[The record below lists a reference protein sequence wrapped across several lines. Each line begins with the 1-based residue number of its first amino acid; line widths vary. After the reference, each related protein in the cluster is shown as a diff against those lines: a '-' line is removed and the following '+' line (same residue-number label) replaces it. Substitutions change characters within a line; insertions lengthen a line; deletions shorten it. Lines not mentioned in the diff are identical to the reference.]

1 MSKFVKKL
9 IPFESCD
16 IPAIQSWLKDMA
28 EQGLFYVDCS
38 FFCARFEKGEPKK
51 LRYRLDFCDVSLGKI
66 PEEKAELYERSS
78 WRVVGELKNDLIV
91 LTTDDPDAPE
101 IFSEPEHLI
110 KPLKRLA
117 KKHTAYWI
125 LFLIM
130 FLLSRVGSP
139 FIYTM
144 LGMDTF
150 VGGVL
155 GIGTAYYILL
165 LLMAVLLLLEF
176 IVHLQSCRH
185 LKKLIKQ
192 IERGGELPTGERYK
206 AKSKIGAVLIPLTI
220 PVIALW
226 FVHLAVPMGFT
237 SQHGTNDLSGLPF
250 PTMQEINT
258 GEYNYYVEGL
268 KKLDGA
274 GLADISERHD
284 LLAPTVIEF
293 SQDCYSFED
302 FTNKGENSFEY
313 FVRYYEMRFEK
324 DAKEAVDFIIYDF
337 EHFDADEYHR
347 NARALAKS
355 ISENFEEY
363 EVGYDGYTPTYDIRD
378 LSRDGVEIKLVNE
391 KYGYGE
397 DDTRQHLIMRLGSK
411 YINVSYS
418 GSSDLGE
425 YTELYIAKLK
435 A

>member
-16 IPAIQSWLKDMA
+16 IPAIQSWLEDMA
-28 EQGLFYVDCS
+28 EQGLFYVDCG

-66 PEEKAELYERSS
+66 PEEKAELYECSS
-78 WRVVGELKNDLIV
+78 WRVVGELKNDLVV

-139 FIYTM
+139 FMYNM

-155 GIGTAYYILL
+155 DIGTAYYILL

-176 IVHLQSCRH
+176 VVHLRSCRH
-185 LKKLIKQ
+185 LKKLIKR
-192 IERGGELPTGERYK
+192 IEQGDELPTGERYK

-220 PVIALW
+220 PIIILW
-226 FVHLAVPMGFT
+226 FIHLAIPMGVT
-237 SQHGTNDLSGLPF
+237 SYKGTNDLSGLPF
-250 PTMQEINT
+250 PTMQEINID
-258 GEYNYYVEGL
+258 EYNYFADGV
-268 KKLDGA
+268 KKVQG
-274 GLADISERHD
+274 GLADISQRHD
-284 LLAPTVIEF
+284 LLAPTIIDF

-302 FTNKGENSFEY
+302 FTDKGENSFEY
-313 FVRYYEMRFEK
+313 NVRYYEMRFEK
-324 DAKEAVDFIIYDF
+324 DAKEAVDHLLYDY
-337 EHFDADEYHR
+337 EHFDAEEYHR
-347 NARALAKS
+347 NASALAKS

-363 EVGYDGYTPTYDIRD
+363 EISYDGYTPTFDIRD
-378 LSRDGVEIKLVNE
+378 LSRDGVEIKLINE

-397 DDTRQHLIMRLGSK
+397 DDTRQHLIMRFGSK

-425 YTELYIAKLK
+425 YTDLYIAKLK

>member
-16 IPAIQSWLKDMA
+16 IPAIQSWLEDMA
-28 EQGLFYVDCS
+28 EHGLFYVDCG

-78 WRVVGELKNDLIV
+78 WRVVGELKNDLVV
-91 LTTDDPDAPE
+91 LTTDDPDATE

-155 GIGTAYYILL
+155 DIGTVYYILL

-237 SQHGTNDLSGLPF
+237 SLHGTNDLSGLPF

-313 FVRYYEMRFEK
+313 NVRYYEMRFEK

-347 NARALAKS
+347 NARALAES
-355 ISENFEEY
+355 ISKNFEEY
-363 EVGYDGYTPTYDIRD
+363 EIEYDGYTPTYDIRD

-397 DDTRQHLIMRLGSK
+397 NDTRQHLIMRLGSK

>member
-16 IPAIQSWLKDMA
+16 IPAIQSWLEDMA
-28 EQGLFYVDCS
+28 EQGLFYVDCG
-38 FFCARFEKGEPKK
+38 FFCARFERGEPKK

-110 KPLKRLA
+110 APLKRLA

-139 FIYTM
+139 FMYTM
-144 LGMDTF
+144 LGVGTF
-150 VGGVL
+150 IDGVL
-155 GIGTAYYILL
+155 DIGTVYYILL

-176 IVHLQSCRH
+176 IVHLRRCLH

-192 IERGGELPTGERYK
+192 IEQGGELPTGERYK

-220 PVIALW
+220 PVIILW
-226 FVHLAVPMGFT
+226 FIHLTIPMGIT
-237 SQHGTNDLSGLPF
+237 SLHATNDLSGLPF

-258 GEYNYYVEGL
+258 DEYNYYADGV
-268 KKLDGA
+268 KKVQGS
-274 GLADISERHD
+274 LADISERHD

-313 FVRYYEMRFEK
+313 NVRYYEMRFEK
-324 DAKEAVDFIIYDF
+324 DAKEAVDRIIYDY
-337 EHFDADEYHR
+337 EHFDAEDYHR
-347 NARALAKS
+347 RARALAKS
-355 ISENFEEY
+355 ISENFKEY
-363 EVGYDGYTPTYDIRD
+363 EISYDGFTPTCDIRD

-397 DDTRQHLIMRLGSK
+397 NDTRQHLIMRLGSK

>member
-1 MSKFVKKL
+1 M
-9 IPFESCD
+9 
-16 IPAIQSWLKDMA
+16 
-28 EQGLFYVDCS
+28 
-38 FFCARFEKGEPKK
+38 
-51 LRYRLDFCDVSLGKI
+51 SLGKI

-78 WRVVGELKNDLIV
+78 WRVVGELKNDLVV

-155 GIGTAYYILL
+155 DIGTAYYILL

-176 IVHLQSCRH
+176 IVHLRRCRH

-220 PVIALW
+220 PVIVLW

-237 SQHGTNDLSGLPF
+237 SLHGTNDLSGLPF

-258 GEYNYYVEGL
+258 DEYNYYVEGL

-274 GLADISERHD
+274 GLADISERQD
-284 LLAPTVIEF
+284 LLAPTIIEF
-293 SQDCYSFED
+293 SQDSSWFENL
-302 FTNKGENSFEY
+302 TGKGENSFEY
-313 FVRYYEMRFEK
+313 NVRYYEMRFEK
-324 DAKEAVDFIIYDF
+324 DAKEAVDRMIYDY
-337 EHFDADEYHR
+337 EHFDAEDYHQR
-347 NARALAKS
+347 ARALAES
-355 ISENFEEY
+355 ISKNFEEY
-363 EVGYDGYTPTYDIRD
+363 EISYDGYTPTYDIRD

-397 DDTRQHLIMRLGSK
+397 DDTRQHLIMRFGCK
-411 YINVSYS
+411 YIDVSYS

-425 YTELYIAKLK
+425 YTDLYIAKLK

>member
-16 IPAIQSWLKDMA
+16 IPAIQSWLEDMA
-28 EQGLFYVDCS
+28 AQGLFYVDCG
-38 FFCARFEKGEPKK
+38 FFCARFERGEPKK
-51 LRYRLDFCDVSLGKI
+51 QRYRLDFCDVSLGKI

-78 WRVVGELKNDLIV
+78 WRVVGELKNDLVV

-139 FIYTM
+139 FMYSM
-144 LGMDTF
+144 LGMATF
-150 VGGVL
+150 VEGVL
-155 GIGTAYYILL
+155 DIGTAYYILL
-165 LLMAVLLLLEF
+165 CLMAVLLLLEF
-176 IVHLQSCRH
+176 IVHLRSCRH

-192 IERGGELPTGERYK
+192 IERGGELPTGESYK
-206 AKSKIGAVLIPLTI
+206 TKSKIGAVLIPLTI
-220 PVIALW
+220 PVIVLW
-226 FVHLAVPMGFT
+226 FIHLAVPMGEGYL
-237 SQHGTNDLSGLPF
+237 HGTNDLSDLPF
-250 PTMQEINT
+250 PTMQEINID
-258 GEYNYYVEGL
+258 EYNYYVDGL
-268 KKLDGA
+268 KALEGA
-274 GLADISERHD
+274 SLANISERHD
-284 LLAPTVIEF
+284 LLAPTIIDF
-293 SQDCYSFED
+293 TQHTSSFENL
-302 FTNKGENSFEY
+302 TGEGEYTFEY
-313 FVRYYEMRFEK
+313 DVWYYQMRFEK
-324 DAKEAVDFIIYDF
+324 DAKAAVDRMIYDF
-337 EHFDADEYHR
+337 EHFDAEEYHR
-347 NARALAKS
+347 NAGALAKS

-363 EVGYDGYTPTYDIRD
+363 EISYDGYTPTYDVRD

-397 DDTRQHLIMRLGSK
+397 DDTRQHLIMRFGSK
-411 YINVSYS
+411 YIRVSYS

-425 YTELYIAKLK
+425 YTDLYIAKLK

>member
-1 MSKFVKKL
+1 M
-9 IPFESCD
+9 
-16 IPAIQSWLKDMA
+16 
-28 EQGLFYVDCS
+28 
-38 FFCARFEKGEPKK
+38 
-51 LRYRLDFCDVSLGKI
+51 SLGKI

-78 WRVVGELKNDLIV
+78 WRVVGELKNDLVV

-130 FLLSRVGSP
+130 FLLSHVGSP

-155 GIGTAYYILL
+155 DIGTAYYILL

-176 IVHLQSCRH
+176 IVHLRSCR
-185 LKKLIKQ
+185 
-192 IERGGELPTGERYK
+192 
-206 AKSKIGAVLIPLTI
+206 
-220 PVIALW
+220 
-226 FVHLAVPMGFT
+226 HLAVPMGVT
-237 SQHGTNDLSGLPF
+237 SLHGTNDLSGLPF
-250 PTMQEINT
+250 PTMQEINID
-258 GEYNYYVEGL
+258 EYNYYVEGL

-284 LLAPTVIEF
+284 LLAPTIIEF
-293 SQDCYSFED
+293 SQDSSWFENL
-302 FTNKGENSFEY
+302 TGKGENSFEY
-313 FVRYYEMRFEK
+313 NARYYEMRFEK
-324 DAKEAVDFIIYDF
+324 DAKEAVDRMIYDY
-337 EHFDADEYHR
+337 EHFDAEDYHQR
-347 NARALAKS
+347 ARALAES
-355 ISENFEEY
+355 ISENFDEY
-363 EVGYDGYTPTYDIRD
+363 EISYDGYTPTYDIRD
-378 LSRDGVEIKLVNE
+378 LSRDGVEIKLVDE
-391 KYGYGE
+391 KYGNDE
-397 DDTRQHLIMRLGSK
+397 DDTRQHLIMRFGCK
-411 YINVSYS
+411 YIAVSYS

-425 YTELYIAKLK
+425 YTDLYIAKLK

>member
-16 IPAIQSWLKDMA
+16 IPAIQSWLEDMA
-28 EQGLFYVDCS
+28 EHGLFYVDCG
-38 FFCARFEKGEPKK
+38 FFCARFERGEPKK

-78 WRVVGELKNDLIV
+78 WRVVGELKNDLVV

-130 FLLSRVGSP
+130 FMLSRVGSP

-155 GIGTAYYILL
+155 DIGTAYYILL

-226 FVHLAVPMGFT
+226 FVHLAVPMGVT
-237 SQHGTNDLSGLPF
+237 SLHGTNDLSGLPF

-258 GEYNYYVEGL
+258 DEYNYYADGV
-268 KKLDGA
+268 KKVQGS
-274 GLADISERHD
+274 LADISERHD

-313 FVRYYEMRFEK
+313 NVRYYEMRFEK
-324 DAKEAVDFIIYDF
+324 DAKEAVDLIIYDY
-337 EHFDADEYHR
+337 EHFDAEEYHR

-355 ISENFEEY
+355 ISENFKEY

-397 DDTRQHLIMRLGSK
+397 NDTRQHLIMRLGSK

>member
-16 IPAIQSWLKDMA
+16 IPAIQSWLEDMA
-28 EQGLFYVDCS
+28 EQGLFYVDCG
-38 FFCARFEKGEPKK
+38 FFCARFERGEPKK

-78 WRVVGELKNDLIV
+78 WRVVGELKNDLVV

-110 KPLKRLA
+110 APLKRLA

-155 GIGTAYYILL
+155 DIGTAYYILL

-192 IERGGELPTGERYK
+192 IEHGGELPTGERYK

-226 FVHLAVPMGFT
+226 FVHLAVPMGIT
-237 SQHGTNDLSGLPF
+237 SLHGTNDLSGLPF

-258 GEYNYYVEGL
+258 DEYNYYADGI
-268 KKLDGA
+268 KKVQGS
-274 GLADISERHD
+274 LADISERHD
-284 LLAPTVIEF
+284 LLAPTVIEL

-313 FVRYYEMRFEK
+313 NVRYYEMRFEK
-324 DAKEAVDFIIYDF
+324 DAKEAVDRIIYDY
-337 EHFDADEYHR
+337 EHFDAEDYHR
-347 NARALAKS
+347 RARALAKS

-363 EVGYDGYTPTYDIRD
+363 EISYDGYTPTCYIRN

-397 DDTRQHLIMRLGSK
+397 NDTRQHLIMRLGSK

>member
-16 IPAIQSWLKDMA
+16 IPAIQSWLEDMA
-28 EQGLFYVDCS
+28 EQGLFYVDCG
-38 FFCARFEKGEPKK
+38 FFCARFERGEPKK

-110 KPLKRLA
+110 APLKRLA

-139 FIYTM
+139 FMYTM
-144 LGMDTF
+144 LGVGTF
-150 VGGVL
+150 IDGVL
-155 GIGTAYYILL
+155 DIGTAYYILL

-176 IVHLQSCRH
+176 IVHLRRCRH

-226 FVHLAVPMGFT
+226 FVHLAVPMGVT
-237 SQHGTNDLSGLPF
+237 SLHGTNDLSGLPF

-258 GEYNYYVEGL
+258 DEYNYYADGV
-268 KKLDGA
+268 KKVQGS
-274 GLADISERHD
+274 LADISERHD
-284 LLAPTVIEF
+284 LLAPTVIEL

-313 FVRYYEMRFEK
+313 NVRYYEMRFEK
-324 DAKEAVDFIIYDF
+324 DAKEAVDRIIYDY
-337 EHFDADEYHR
+337 EHFDAEDYHR
-347 NARALAKS
+347 RARALAKS
-355 ISENFEEY
+355 ISENFKEY
-363 EVGYDGYTPTYDIRD
+363 EVGYDGYTPTYYIRN

-397 DDTRQHLIMRLGSK
+397 NDTRQHLIMRLGSK

>member
-16 IPAIQSWLKDMA
+16 IPASQSWLEDMA
-28 EQGLFYVDCS
+28 EQALFYVDCG
-38 FFCARFEKGEPKK
+38 FFCARFERGEPKK

-78 WRVVGELKNDLIV
+78 WRVVSELKNDLIV

-139 FIYTM
+139 FMYTM
-144 LGMDTF
+144 LGVGTF
-150 VGGVL
+150 IDGVL
-155 GIGTAYYILL
+155 DIGTAYYILL

-176 IVHLQSCRH
+176 IVHLRRCLH

-220 PVIALW
+220 PVIILW
-226 FVHLAVPMGFT
+226 FIHLAIPMGIT
-237 SQHGTNDLSGLPF
+237 SLHATNDLSGLPF

-258 GEYNYYVEGL
+258 DEYNYYADGV
-268 KKLDGA
+268 KKVQGS
-274 GLADISERHD
+274 LADISERHD

-313 FVRYYEMRFEK
+313 NVRYYEMRFEK

-347 NARALAKS
+347 RARALAKS

-363 EVGYDGYTPTYDIRD
+363 EISYDGFTPTYDIRD

>member
-1 MSKFVKKL
+1 MSKFLKKL

-16 IPAIQSWLKDMA
+16 IPAIQSWLEDMA
-28 EQGLFYVDCS
+28 AQGLFYVDCG

-78 WRVVGELKNDLIV
+78 WRVVGELKNDLVV

-150 VGGVL
+150 VGSVL
-155 GIGTAYYILL
+155 DIGTAYYILL

-176 IVHLQSCRH
+176 IEHLRSCR
-185 LKKLIKQ
+185 
-192 IERGGELPTGERYK
+192 
-206 AKSKIGAVLIPLTI
+206 
-220 PVIALW
+220 
-226 FVHLAVPMGFT
+226 HLAVPMGVT
-237 SQHGTNDLSGLPF
+237 SLHGTNDLSGLPF

-258 GEYNYYVEGL
+258 DEYNYYVEGL

-274 GLADISERHD
+274 CLADISERHD
-284 LLAPTVIEF
+284 PLAPTIIEF
-293 SQDCYSFED
+293 SQDSSWFENL
-302 FTNKGENSFEY
+302 TGKGENSFEY
-313 FVRYYEMRFEK
+313 NVRYYEMRFEK
-324 DAKEAVDFIIYDF
+324 DAKEAVDRMIYDY
-337 EHFDADEYHR
+337 EHFDAEDYHQR
-347 NARALAKS
+347 ARALAES

-363 EVGYDGYTPTYDIRD
+363 EISYDGYTPTYDIRD
-378 LSRDGVEIKLVNE
+378 LSRDGVEIKLVDE
-391 KYGYGE
+391 KYGNDE
-397 DDTRQHLIMRLGSK
+397 DDTRQHLIMRFGCK
-411 YINVSYS
+411 YIDVSYS

-425 YTELYIAKLK
+425 YTDLYIAKLK

>member
-16 IPAIQSWLKDMA
+16 IPAIQSWLEDMA
-28 EQGLFYVDCS
+28 EQGLLYVDCG
-38 FFCARFEKGEPKK
+38 FFCARFERGEPKK

-78 WRVVGELKNDLIV
+78 WRVVGELKNDLVV

-155 GIGTAYYILL
+155 DIGTVYYILL

-226 FVHLAVPMGFT
+226 FVHLAVPMGVT
-237 SQHGTNDLSGLPF
+237 SLHGTNDLSGLPF

-284 LLAPTVIEF
+284 LLAPTVIEL

-313 FVRYYEMRFEK
+313 NVRYYEMRFEK
-324 DAKEAVDFIIYDF
+324 DAKEAVDRIIYDY
-337 EHFDADEYHR
+337 EHFDAEEYHR

-363 EVGYDGYTPTYDIRD
+363 EISYDGYTPTFDIRD

-397 DDTRQHLIMRLGSK
+397 NDTRQHLIMRLGSK

>member
-1 MSKFVKKL
+1 M
-9 IPFESCD
+9 
-16 IPAIQSWLKDMA
+16 
-28 EQGLFYVDCS
+28 
-38 FFCARFEKGEPKK
+38 
-51 LRYRLDFCDVSLGKI
+51 
-66 PEEKAELYERSS
+66 
-78 WRVVGELKNDLIV
+78 

-155 GIGTAYYILL
+155 DIGTAYYILL

-226 FVHLAVPMGFT
+226 FVHLAVPMGVT
-237 SQHGTNDLSGLPF
+237 SLHGTNDLSGLPF

-258 GEYNYYVEGL
+258 DEYNYYADGV
-268 KKLDGA
+268 KKVQGS
-274 GLADISERHD
+274 LADISERHD
-284 LLAPTVIEF
+284 LLAPTVIEL

-313 FVRYYEMRFEK
+313 NVRYYEMRFEK
-324 DAKEAVDFIIYDF
+324 DAKEAVDRIIYDY
-337 EHFDADEYHR
+337 EHFDAEDYHR
-347 NARALAKS
+347 RARALAKS
-355 ISENFEEY
+355 ISENFKEY
-363 EVGYDGYTPTYDIRD
+363 EVGYDGYTPTYYIRN

-397 DDTRQHLIMRLGSK
+397 NDTRQHLIMRLGSK

-435 A
+435 V

>member
-1 MSKFVKKL
+1 M
-9 IPFESCD
+9 
-16 IPAIQSWLKDMA
+16 
-28 EQGLFYVDCS
+28 
-38 FFCARFEKGEPKK
+38 
-51 LRYRLDFCDVSLGKI
+51 SLGKI

-155 GIGTAYYILL
+155 DIGTAYYILL

-176 IVHLQSCRH
+176 IVHLRSCRH

-237 SQHGTNDLSGLPF
+237 SLHGTNDLSGLPF

-274 GLADISERHD
+274 CLADISERHD

-313 FVRYYEMRFEK
+313 NVRYYEMRFEK
-324 DAKEAVDFIIYDF
+324 DAKEAADFIIYDF

-347 NARALAKS
+347 NARALAES
-355 ISENFEEY
+355 ISENFKEY
-363 EVGYDGYTPTYDIRD
+363 EVGYDGYTPTYYIRD

-397 DDTRQHLIMRLGSK
+397 NDTRQHLIMRLGSK

>member
-1 MSKFVKKL
+1 MRKEETIMSKFVKKL

-16 IPAIQSWLKDMA
+16 IPAIQSWLEDMA
-28 EQGLFYVDCS
+28 AQGLFYVDCG

-78 WRVVGELKNDLIV
+78 WRVVGELKNDLVV

-155 GIGTAYYILL
+155 DIGTAYYILL

-176 IVHLQSCRH
+176 IVHLRSCRH
-185 LKKLIKQ
+185 LKKLIK
-192 IERGGELPTGERYK
+192 
-206 AKSKIGAVLIPLTI
+206 
-220 PVIALW
+220 
-226 FVHLAVPMGFT
+226 
-237 SQHGTNDLSGLPF
+237 
-250 PTMQEINT
+250 
-258 GEYNYYVEGL
+258 
-268 KKLDGA
+268 
-274 GLADISERHD
+274 
-284 LLAPTVIEF
+284 
-293 SQDCYSFED
+293 
-302 FTNKGENSFEY
+302 
-313 FVRYYEMRFEK
+313 
-324 DAKEAVDFIIYDF
+324 
-337 EHFDADEYHR
+337 
-347 NARALAKS
+347 
-355 ISENFEEY
+355 
-363 EVGYDGYTPTYDIRD
+363 
-378 LSRDGVEIKLVNE
+378 LSR
-391 KYGYGE
+391 
-397 DDTRQHLIMRLGSK
+397 
-411 YINVSYS
+411 
-418 GSSDLGE
+418 
-425 YTELYIAKLK
+425 
-435 A
+435 

>member
-16 IPAIQSWLKDMA
+16 IPAIQSWLEDMA
-28 EQGLFYVDCS
+28 EHGLFYVDCG

-78 WRVVGELKNDLIV
+78 WRVVGELKNDLVV
-91 LTTDDPDAPE
+91 LTTDDPDATE

-155 GIGTAYYILL
+155 DIGTVYYILL

-237 SQHGTNDLSGLPF
+237 SLHGTNDLSGLPF

-324 DAKEAVDFIIYDF
+324 DAKEAVNFIIYDF
-337 EHFDADEYHR
+337 EHFDAEEYHR

-378 LSRDGVEIKLVNE
+378 LSRDGIEIKLVNE

>member
-16 IPAIQSWLKDMA
+16 IPAIQSWLEDMA
-28 EQGLFYVDCS
+28 AQGLFYVDCG
-38 FFCARFEKGEPKK
+38 FFCARFEKSEPKK

-78 WRVVGELKNDLIV
+78 WRVVGELKNDLVV

-155 GIGTAYYILL
+155 DIGTAYYILL

-176 IVHLQSCRH
+176 IVHLRSCRH

-192 IERGGELPTGERYK
+192 IERGGELPTGERYI

-220 PVIALW
+220 PVIVLW
-226 FVHLAVPMGFT
+226 FVHLAVPMGVT
-237 SQHGTNDLSGLPF
+237 SLHGTNDLSGLPF

-258 GEYNYYVEGL
+258 DEYNYYVEGL

-284 LLAPTVIEF
+284 LLAPTIIEF
-293 SQDCYSFED
+293 SQDSSWFENL
-302 FTNKGENSFEY
+302 TGKGENSFEY
-313 FVRYYEMRFEK
+313 SVRYYEMRFEK
-324 DAKEAVDFIIYDF
+324 DAKEAVDRMIYYY
-337 EHFDADEYHR
+337 EHFDAEDYHQR
-347 NARALAKS
+347 ARALAES
-355 ISENFEEY
+355 ISKNFEEY
-363 EVGYDGYTPTYDIRD
+363 EISYDGYTPTYDIRD
-378 LSRDGVEIKLVNE
+378 LSRDGVEIKLVDE
-391 KYGYGE
+391 KYGNDE
-397 DDTRQHLIMRLGSK
+397 DDTRQHLIMRFGCK
-411 YINVSYS
+411 YIAVSYS

-425 YTELYIAKLK
+425 YTDLYIAKLK

>member
-16 IPAIQSWLKDMA
+16 IPAIQSWLEDMA
-28 EQGLFYVDCS
+28 EHGLFYVDCG

-78 WRVVGELKNDLIV
+78 WRVVGELKNDLVV

-139 FIYTM
+139 LIYTM

-150 VGGVL
+150 VGGML
-155 GIGTAYYILL
+155 DIGTAYYILL

-220 PVIALW
+220 PVVALW
-226 FVHLAVPMGFT
+226 FVHLAVPMGVT
-237 SQHGTNDLSGLPF
+237 SLHGTNDLSGLPF

-284 LLAPTVIEF
+284 LLAPTVIEL
-293 SQDCYSFED
+293 SQDCLSFE
-302 FTNKGENSFEY
+302 NIGGKGENSFEY

-324 DAKEAVDFIIYDF
+324 DAKEAVDRIIYDY
-337 EHFDADEYHR
+337 EHFDAEDYHR
-347 NARALAKS
+347 RARALAKS
-355 ISENFEEY
+355 ISENFKEY
-363 EVGYDGYTPTYDIRD
+363 EVGYDGYTPTYYIRN

>member
-16 IPAIQSWLKDMA
+16 IPAIQSWLEDMA
-28 EQGLFYVDCS
+28 EHGLFYVDCG

-78 WRVVGELKNDLIV
+78 WRVVGELKNDLVV
-91 LTTDDPDAPE
+91 LTTDDPDATE

-155 GIGTAYYILL
+155 DIGTVYYILL

-237 SQHGTNDLSGLPF
+237 SLHGTNDLSGLPF

-313 FVRYYEMRFEK
+313 NVRYYEMRFEK

-347 NARALAKS
+347 NARALAES
-355 ISENFEEY
+355 ISKNFEEY
-363 EVGYDGYTPTYDIRD
+363 EIEYDGYTPTYDIRD

>member
-16 IPAIQSWLKDMA
+16 IPAIQSWLEDMA
-28 EQGLFYVDCS
+28 EQGLFYVDCG
-38 FFCARFEKGEPKK
+38 FFCARFERGEPKK

-78 WRVVGELKNDLIV
+78 WRAVGELKNDLVV

-139 FIYTM
+139 FMYTM
-144 LGMDTF
+144 LGVGTF
-150 VGGVL
+150 IDGVL
-155 GIGTAYYILL
+155 DIGTVYYILL

-176 IVHLQSCRH
+176 IVHLRRCLH

-226 FVHLAVPMGFT
+226 FVHLAVPMGVT
-237 SQHGTNDLSGLPF
+237 SLHATNDLSGLPF

-258 GEYNYYVEGL
+258 GEYNYYADGV
-268 KKLDGA
+268 KKVQGS
-274 GLADISERHD
+274 LADISERHD

-313 FVRYYEMRFEK
+313 RVRYYEMRFEK
-324 DAKEAVDFIIYDF
+324 DAKEAVDRIIYDY
-337 EHFDADEYHR
+337 EHFDAEDYHR
-347 NARALAKS
+347 RASALAKS

-363 EVGYDGYTPTYDIRD
+363 EISYDGFTPTYDIKD
-378 LSRDGVEIKLVNE
+378 MSRDGVEIKLVNE
-391 KYGYGE
+391 KYGYGG

>member
-16 IPAIQSWLKDMA
+16 IPAIQSWLEDMA
-28 EQGLFYVDCS
+28 EHGLFYVDCG

-78 WRVVGELKNDLIV
+78 WRVVGELKNDLVV

-139 FIYTM
+139 FMYTM

-155 GIGTAYYILL
+155 DIGTAYYILL
-165 LLMAVLLLLEF
+165 LLMAVLLLSEF

-226 FVHLAVPMGFT
+226 FVHLAVPMGVT
-237 SQHGTNDLSGLPF
+237 SLHGTNDLSGLPF

-284 LLAPTVIEF
+284 LLAPTIIEF

-313 FVRYYEMRFEK
+313 NVRYYEMRFEK
-324 DAKEAVDFIIYDF
+324 DAKEAVDLIIYDF

-355 ISENFEEY
+355 ISENFKEY
-363 EVGYDGYTPTYDIRD
+363 EVGYDGYTPTYDIRN

>member
-1 MSKFVKKL
+1 M
-9 IPFESCD
+9 
-16 IPAIQSWLKDMA
+16 
-28 EQGLFYVDCS
+28 
-38 FFCARFEKGEPKK
+38 
-51 LRYRLDFCDVSLGKI
+51 SLGKI

-78 WRVVGELKNDLIV
+78 WRVVGELKNDLVV

-155 GIGTAYYILL
+155 DIGTAYYILL

-176 IVHLQSCRH
+176 IVHLRSCR
-185 LKKLIKQ
+185 
-192 IERGGELPTGERYK
+192 
-206 AKSKIGAVLIPLTI
+206 
-220 PVIALW
+220 
-226 FVHLAVPMGFT
+226 HLAVPMGVT
-237 SQHGTNDLSGLPF
+237 SLHGTNDLSGLPF

-258 GEYNYYVEGL
+258 DEYNYYVEGL

-284 LLAPTVIEF
+284 LLAPTIITF
-293 SQDCYSFED
+293 SQDSSWFENLTGKD
-302 FTNKGENSFEY
+302 ENSFEY
-313 FVRYYEMRFEK
+313 NARYYEMRFEK
-324 DAKEAVDFIIYDF
+324 DAKEAVDRMIYDY
-337 EHFDADEYHR
+337 ERFDAEYYHQR
-347 NARALAKS
+347 ARALAES
-355 ISENFEEY
+355 ISENSEEY
-363 EVGYDGYTPTYDIRD
+363 EISYDGYTPTYDTRD
-378 LSRDGVEIKLVNE
+378 LSRDGVEIKLVDE
-391 KYGYGE
+391 KYGNDE
-397 DDTRQHLIMRLGSK
+397 DDTRQHLIMRFGCK
-411 YINVSYS
+411 YIDVSYS

-425 YTELYIAKLK
+425 YTDLYIAKLK